1 MLFAGVD
8 YEMILREAEKEADV
22 VIWDGGNN
30 DFSFFK
36 PDLNICVA
44 DALREGHEEHFYPG
58 ELNAIMADLILI
70 NKVNSLPSI
79 DQARKQ
85 ADRIR
90 ALIKSQETPVIFGN
104 SIVSPE
110 ARENGKLL
118 DTEAVDSLVRGK
130 RVLVIDDGPTLTHGG
145 MPFGAGYVLAKQMGA
160 KEIVDPHPAAKG
172 SLVGVFR
179 KFQHLENVLPAMGY
193 GEQQIQ
199 DLQDTVQSVDCDCVI
214 TGTPINLESVIDMK
228 QSCVRARYCLQLDTE
243 NMDAMVHALQPFAN

>member
-36 PDLNICVA
+36 PDLKICVA

-90 ALIKSQETPVIFGN
+90 ALIKSKETPIIFGN

-118 DTEAVDSLVRGK
+118 DSEAVDSLVRGK

-160 KEIVDPHPAAKG
+160 KEIVDPHTYAKG
-172 SLVGVFR
+172 SLIGVFR

-214 TGTPINLESVIDMK
+214 TGTPINLENVIDMK